1 MSPVER
7 DVLLDTGPLVAVLD
21 RRDQWHAGCAAALPT
36 VLSKCLTV
44 EAVVAEACHLV
55 GRGGGPTHAPL
66 DFLLAAGIPIV
77 GLETGGHRRASS
89 LMRQYARIPMD
100 FADAC
105 LVAIAEGLLIT
116 TVFTTDRRG
125 FRAYRPP
132 QGKRFATLPGDRGAG
147 IPRGELPRSVD
158 TD

>member
-1 MSPVER
+1 VSPVER

-21 RRDQWHAGCAAALPT
+21 RRDQWHDECAAELPA
-36 VLSKCLTV
+36 VIRRCLTV
-44 EAVVAEACHLV
+44 EAVVTEACHLV
-55 GRGGGPTHAPL
+55 ARGGGPPHAPL

-89 LMRQYARIPMD
+89 LMRQYRRTPMD

-105 LVAIAEGLLIT
+105 LVALAEALLIT
-116 TVFTTDRRG
+116 TAFTTDRRG

-132 QGKRFATLPGDRGAG
+132 RGRRFAL
-147 IPRGELPRSVD
+147 LPRAPSESASLP
-158 TD
+158 

>member
-21 RRDQWHAGCAAALPT
+21 RRDQWHAECAAELPN
-36 VLSKCLTV
+36 VIRRCLTV
-44 EAVVAEACHLV
+44 EAVVTEACHLV
-55 GRGGGPTHAPL
+55 ARGGGPAHAPL

-77 GLETGGHRRASS
+77 GLETGGHRRATS
-89 LMRQYARIPMD
+89 LMHQYRRTPMD

-105 LVAIAEGLLIT
+105 LVALSDALLIST
-116 TVFTTDRRG
+116 AFTTDRHG

-132 QGKRFATLPGDRGAG
+132 RGKRFELLPAG
-147 IPRGELPRSVD
+147 ESGSTR
-158 TD
+158 